1 MQDDLCHPYILST
14 TVLSDKYV
22 ATYVHML
29 FIRIYLS
36 PTMYVHVCVQVLDH
50 ITAGMEDIL
59 GHVGHNKIRVRS
71 FNLYDV
77 ASFFSCFMQTVTVHR
92 YYSYRTCKILTCA
105 LKSQISNIMHMKNG
119 YIFSVYI

>member
-1 MQDDLCHPYILST
+1 MHGNDSLPVYSTFVHENFKCMGIMQDDLCHPYILST

-77 ASFFSCFMQTVTVHR
+77 ASFFLFHANSHCAQ
-92 YYSYRTCKILTCA
+92 IL
-105 LKSQISNIMHMKNG
+105 LIP
-119 YIFSVYI
+119 YL